1 VLVST
6 NQLKGPLVKVLFEPQ
21 TFLTDS
27 LTYDITSW
35 SLPYAYGIE
44 AFASENLIPTTE
56 FQVAEAKEIKGVN
69 ENTYAYVC
77 KWSSM
82 ESARFLEKILLNNV
96 AIRFA
101 KKSFEIEGQF
111 YDTGSLIILL
121 GDNEGLNV
129 DLIIKNAARNL
140 ILDIAVYNS
149 GHVEK
154 GNDFGSSSF
163 ELISK
168 SNIGL
173 LMGDYISP
181 TNVGE
186 IWHFFENDLGTS
198 FDMLHIRDIVEVID
212 IIDYDILMLPE
223 GELSEEFSELL
234 EEWVSQGGKLIVFG
248 EAITHFSDV
257 LGISG
262 RDLDMDEN
270 GDSFDSD
277 EREEVS
283 HMITGAIYE
292 CKIDYSSPLAFGYKN
307 YYTLRQNQEAYK
319 LKGKGSVF
327 QLNDNAKQIAGF
339 VGSMVSSEQSN
350 ALIAGVGSLE
360 KGQII
365 YLIDNPLFR
374 CFWQS
379 GKLMVANAL
388 YFVND

>member
-1 VLVST
+1 
-6 NQLKGPLVKVLFEPQ
+6 
-21 TFLTDS
+21 
-27 LTYDITSW
+27 
-35 SLPYAYGIE
+35 
-44 AFASENLIPTTE
+44 
-56 FQVAEAKEIKGVN
+56 
-69 ENTYAYVC
+69 
-77 KWSSM
+77 M
-82 ESARFLEKILLNNV
+82 
-96 AIRFA
+96 
-101 KKSFEIEGQF
+101 
-111 YDTGSLIILL
+111 
-121 GDNEGLNV
+121 
-129 DLIIKNAARNL
+129 
-140 ILDIAVYNS
+140 
-149 GHVEK
+149 
-154 GNDFGSSSF
+154 
-163 ELISK
+163 
-168 SNIGL
+168 
-173 LMGDYISP
+173 
-181 TNVGE
+181 
-186 IWHFFENDLGTS
+186 
-198 FDMLHIRDIVEVID
+198 
-212 IIDYDILMLPE
+212 
-223 GELSEEFSELL
+223 SEEFSELL

-379 GKLMVANAL
+379 GKTDGSECTV
-388 YFVND
+388 FR